1 MLPQQQQQR
10 NFSHCV
16 YLRGY
21 FLYEVSASAF
31 EMSEQRLCGQWITV
45 ILPGSDWTAP
55 VRVFLQ
61 RVSVFVLLYHEGIR
75 RALGL
80 VSAPIFCLRHSMF
93 YCYLRFSAAFSW

>member
-61 RVSVFVLLYHEGIR
+61 RVSVFVLLYHEST
-75 RALGL
+75 LGEHWDSFL
-80 VSAPIFCLRHSMF
+80 LPYSVCATACSILQ
-93 YCYLRFSAAFSW
+93 RFSAAFSW